1 MYFLRV
7 DEFPIDRVT
16 ISKSKDQLIDLMFS
30 QYNFDEYVPNREE
43 GTQILSDLLDG
54 FSDTIKEYQFG
65 KLTIE
70 KSISF
75 EGCIIQKMF

>member
-7 DEFPIDRVT
+7 DEFPIDRVF
-16 ISKSKDQLIDLMFS
+16 ISKTKEDLIELMFS
-30 QYNFDEYVPNREE
+30 KYNFDELVPSREE
-43 GTQILSDLLDG
+43 GVEIIKDQLDT

-75 EGCIIQKMF
+75 EGCIVEKLF